1 MIEAGFVLLIIVIIF
16 GAFLILRSIKN
27 FIINA
32 VVGLVILFLANQFAG
47 LDIGYSWLVILI
59 CGIGGIL
66 GAFLAGTCCAPE
78 DIRQRTGASG
88 LAVRGPSGDPACC
101 PFLRTRKPALA
112 ARDVHARVS
121 ATTTGPGRMEG

>member
-1 MIEAGFVLLIIVIIF
+1 MIEAGFVLFIIVIIF

-66 GAFLAGTCCAPE
+66 GAFLV
-78 DIRQRTGASG
+78 ILLHFLG
-88 LAVRGPSGDPACC
+88 LG
-101 PFLRTRKPALA
+101 F
-112 ARDVHARVS
+112 
-121 ATTTGPGRMEG
+121 